1 MPFSFA
7 FRGFRSRSDTPK
19 CRTENRKPAGASL
32 RKRKPVPASIRET
45 PKALGRNHKSPW
57 NVRVSAHE
65 PRIQIPLFAA
75 PLLVASSSNPP
86 LHTLNTPSPTFSSA
100 AFVSASLGTSSSA
113 MPIIS
118 AMTDAVVVSRIV
130 GACLADC
137 SAIPR
142 FMNLKK
148 SMFSLRSYPLPCA
161 SPAPPIIVTLVVPT
175 LTAHPVRNPYEF
187 RLIGL
192 AAFGGEPSVLR
203 PKSLFC
209 WTVRATPL
217 IHFSTYPMLTLY
229 PHCGHLR
236 QSIRTP
242 GPAGEIVTT
251 GPPEKSGEPLNVWP
265 MAIPGRI
272 RCPQYLQLT
281 PTPTPPGCPRR
292 VAASPHRRASA

>member
-161 SPAPPIIVTLVVPT
+161 SPAPPIIVALVVPT
-175 LTAHPVRNPYEF
+175 LTAHPVRNPDHSIHANRIAFFGPHGRRNHDPVSRPIPVCLLVFGTAPQLYIDPHTALTSSNNC
-187 RLIGL
+187 R
-192 AAFGGEPSVLR
+192 AAGSPR
-203 PKSLFC
+203 FC
-209 WTVRATPL
+209 
-217 IHFSTYPMLTLY
+217 LTS
-229 PHCGHLR
+229 R
-236 QSIRTP
+236 
-242 GPAGEIVTT
+242 
-251 GPPEKSGEPLNVWP
+251 
-265 MAIPGRI
+265 
-272 RCPQYLQLT
+272 
-281 PTPTPPGCPRR
+281 
-292 VAASPHRRASA
+292 